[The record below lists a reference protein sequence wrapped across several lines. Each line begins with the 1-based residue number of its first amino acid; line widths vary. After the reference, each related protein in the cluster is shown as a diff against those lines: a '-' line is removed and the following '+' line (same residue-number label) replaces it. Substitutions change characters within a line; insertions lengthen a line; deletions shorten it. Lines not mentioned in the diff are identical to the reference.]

1 MRISKLASQVAMDLF
16 WRLNIRTYQKKL
28 RIKTI
33 ISGKNTHN
41 TNFFAIF
48 IFFSKTE
55 IPLFTRTWLEAL
67 SRNRVN
73 LVIVVNSNS
82 SDSVLNELTSLS
94 HTVIIRHNI
103 GRDFGA
109 YKDALI
115 YLKKYIEG
123 IDTIILGNDSVY
135 YCGKDLDKLISS
147 FIECPDL
154 CGITDNHDTRYH
166 IQSYLL
172 SFGKDL
178 LRQDVFWQFW
188 KSYLPIGTRHWA
200 IMKGEIAFSQK
211 MIQAGVKIKVLFKT
225 ADLRR
230 LLENETD
237 ANIGSLL
244 EYLPLNVRYL
254 FKNETTG
261 QIFGDRSSI
270 IQRILSVIDE
280 AHTTHR
286 GQFIFL
292 KYLDFPILKRDIF
305 YRKLF
310 DIETIKRILLE
321 NNVATT
327 DEILDDL
334 VKRGTIDQL
343 NWLKRKKIKLGV

>member
-1 MRISKLASQVAMDLF
+1 MDFF
-16 WRLNIRTYQKKL
+16 WRLNIRTYHDRL
-28 RIKTI
+28 RIKTT
-33 ISGKNTHN
+33 ISGKNIHD
-41 TNFFAIF
+41 TNFYAVFV
-48 IFFSKTE
+48 FFSKYE
-55 IPLFTRTWLEAL
+55 IPIFTRTWLEAL

-94 HTVIIRHNI
+94 HTVIVRYNI

-115 YLKKYIEG
+115 YVKKYADD

-135 YCGKDLDKLISS
+135 YCGKDLDKLIRN

-154 CGITDNHDTRYH
+154 CGITDNRDTKYH

-172 SFGKDL
+172 SFGKNL
-178 LRQDVFWQFW
+178 LRQDIFWQFW

-211 MIQAGVKIKVLFKT
+211 MIQAGVKIKVLFKSVE
-225 ADLRR
+225 LSRF
-230 LLENETD
+230 LENETD
-237 ANIGSLL
+237 ANIEILL

-254 FKNETTG
+254 FKNENTG
-261 QIFGDRSSI
+261 QIFCDRSAI
-270 IQRILSVIDE
+270 IERILRVIDD

-310 DIETIKRILLE
+310 DIETIKKILLE
-321 NNVATT
+321 NNIATT
-327 DEILDDL
+327 DEILHDL
-334 VKRGTIDQL
+334 VKRGTIDKL
-343 NWLKRKKIKLGV
+343 NWLKRKRIKLGV